1 MDEFDSKKDEEIAL
15 LTPPTD
21 KLPPTDEIFEKKV
34 PELNLKEQVY
44 DEPSLYSESIVSVM
58 LPVSITMIIVIWA
71 IQTLSPI
78 LSSTVLFQSIDIG
91 QQFQVSE
98 GQSIWIQIGF
108 AILTAVIM
116 VIAIIV
122 VTIFLVILYKFRC
135 LKLIFGWFIFSTFI
149 LLLFMGGIWL
159 DFILKAYS
167 LKLDYFSFFFF
178 LYNFSIVGLISVF
191 WISPA
196 IFTQVY
202 LIIISSM
209 TSWWLSRLPEWTTW
223 AILIA
228 VALYDI
234 FAVLTPK
241 GPLRI
246 LVETAQERNEPL
258 PGLIYEGNSVKL
270 GLGDFV
276 FYSLLVG
283 RASMYDFTTC
293 IVCFISILIGLGFTL
308 FILAFTRKALPALPI
323 SIFLGTIS
331 YVTSRFIILPFVL
344 TSSMNRILV

>member
-1 MDEFDSKKDEEIAL
+1 
-15 LTPPTD
+15 
-21 KLPPTDEIFEKKV
+21 
-34 PELNLKEQVY
+34 
-44 DEPSLYSESIVSVM
+44 
-58 LPVSITMIIVIWA
+58 
-71 IQTLSPI
+71 
-78 LSSTVLFQSIDIG
+78 
-91 QQFQVSE
+91 
-98 GQSIWIQIGF
+98 
-108 AILTAVIM
+108 
-116 VIAIIV
+116 
-122 VTIFLVILYKFRC
+122 
-135 LKLIFGWFIFSTFI
+135 
-149 LLLFMGGIWL
+149 MGGIWL

-167 LKLDYFSFFFF
+167 LKLDYISFFFF
-178 LYNFSIVGLISVF
+178 LFSKFYSLLIIDFSIVGLISVF

-196 IFTQVY
+196 IFTQIY

-234 FAVLTPK
+234 FAVLTPH
-241 GPLRI
+241 GPLKI

-258 PGLIYEGNSVKL
+258 PGLIYEGKTVKL

-293 IVCFISILIGLGFTL
+293 IVCFISILIGLGVTL
-308 FILAFTRKALPALPI
+308 FILAFTKKALPALPV

-331 YVTSRFIILPFVL
+331 YISTRFVIVPFVL